1 MIGTPLRNAVSDPKR
16 RSAAG
21 RISKNK
27 DRILYVEGNAD
38 EFFFNNYIKSYP
50 MIKVERVCS
59 DDGNKDEVIK
69 NCEKDIDCHGIV
81 DMDYDFKTKK
91 IKHIKNICD
100 TNPKCNLFSFA
111 LGNNNDRKYDKIG
124 INILNSYDIRYS
136 FDDIN
141 SMVAKNNSISWLMQ
155 NGSMF
160 NDYVKERTDAILF
173 RGWEN
178 NVYFPKKGEN
188 LTNINSIISKN
199 KRNWVIDLIPDDK
212 MNDFTKFKSLHEVYL
227 KKCGVNDHQLIS
239 GLIIILKNC
248 NYPFWKKEK
257 TLKKELERA
266 IWGLMIRESKPEEIV
281 KLLDKVGIKKTI
293 S

>member
-1 MIGTPLRNAVSDPKR
+1 MIETPLRNAVSDPKR
-16 RSAAG
+16 RFAAG
-21 RISKNK
+21 RISEIK
-27 DRILYVEGNAD
+27 DRILYVEGDAD

-50 MIKVERVCS
+50 MIKVERVYS
-59 DDGNKDEVIK
+59 NDGNKDEVIK
-69 NCEKDIDCHGIV
+69 KVEKDKDCHGIV

-91 IKHIKNICD
+91 IKDIKNICD

-155 NGSMF
+155 NGPMF
-160 NDYVKERTDAILF
+160 NDYLKERTDAILF

-199 KRNWVIDLIPDDK
+199 KRKWVIDLIPDDK
-212 MNDFTKFKSLHEVYL
+212 VNDFTKFKSLHEVYL

-248 NYPFWKKEK
+248 NYPSWKKEK
-257 TLKKELERA
+257 RLKKELERA
-266 IWGLMIRESKPEEIV
+266 IWELMIRESKPEEIV
-281 KLLDKVGIKKTI
+281 KLLDKVGIKKNH
-293 S
+293 

>member
-16 RSAAG
+16 RFAAG
-21 RISKNK
+21 RISEIK
-27 DRILYVEGNAD
+27 DRILYVEGDAD

-50 MIKVERVCS
+50 MIKVERVYS

-69 NCEKDIDCHGIV
+69 KVEKNKDCHGIV

-91 IKHIKNICD
+91 IKDIKNICD

-160 NDYVKERTDAILF
+160 NDYLKERTDAILF

-199 KRNWVIDLIPDDK
+199 KRKWVIDLIPDDK
-212 MNDFTKFKSLHEVYL
+212 VNDFTKFKSLHEVYL
-227 KKCGVNDHQLIS
+227 EKCGVNDHQLIS

-248 NYPFWKKEK
+248 NYPSWKKEK
-257 TLKKELERA
+257 RLKKELERA
-266 IWGLMIRESKPEEIV
+266 IWELMTRESKPEEIV
-281 KLLDKVGIKKTI
+281 KLLDKVGIKKNH
-293 S
+293 